1 MPVKV
6 FTPGKGWRILAKAL
20 DPKLSQPVLQK
31 YVGRATE
38 ANAAMVR
45 GAVRQNIRHGVGL
58 QENAPLTALIKGGKR
73 PIVGTPGLDM
83 FNAIIYEVQDWRVAL
98 VGVKRFAGET
108 VNVAEIVHEGK
119 TINVTKKMRGLFWV
133 LWLASKG
140 RIKPGELTGRA
151 KEIFE
156 ETKGAK
162 GIKPIGET
170 KKKIVIPS
178 RPFLKITIEDDE
190 VRKKAKAHWLNAVQA
205 TYAELAK

>member
-6 FTPGKGWRILAKAL
+6 FTVGKGWRILAKAL
-20 DPKLSQPVLQK
+20 DPKVNQAVLQK

-38 ANAAMVR
+38 ANAIMVR
-45 GAVRQNIRHGVGL
+45 QAVRENIRHGVGL

-73 PIVGTPGLDM
+73 PIVGTPGLDL
-83 FNAIIYEVQDWRVAL
+83 FNAITYAVQDWRVAL
-98 VGVKRFAGET
+98 VGVKRYAGET
-108 VNVAEIVHEGK
+108 TNVAEIVHEGK

-140 RIKPGELTGRA
+140 RIEFSDLEGRA

-162 GIKPIGET
+162 GIKPLSKGT
-170 KKKIVIPS
+170 KKIVIPS
-178 RPFLKITIEDDE
+178 RPFLKNTIEDDE
-190 VRKKAKAHWLNAVQA
+190 VRARAKEKWLNAVKA
-205 TYAELAK
+205 AYAEMAT